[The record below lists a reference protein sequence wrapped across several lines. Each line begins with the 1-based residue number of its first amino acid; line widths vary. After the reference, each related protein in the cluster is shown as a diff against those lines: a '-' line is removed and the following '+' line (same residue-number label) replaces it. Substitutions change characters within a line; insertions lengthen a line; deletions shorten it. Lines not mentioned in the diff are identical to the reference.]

1 MENFSEK
8 CCNNFFSWEYVH
20 LWCENDNI
28 FQYECIT
35 FVTFCF
41 SYGSKSLEYFVI
53 LIQLCIRNLF
63 EVNYEFK
70 KYTGV
75 YTRILFLLDCS
86 DQNVL
91 CLIQPFCIK
100 SRKILNCERQFF
112 IIVPFILHVS
122 VKIKNLREVFFAILS
137 GY

>member
-8 CCNNFFSWEYVH
+8 CCYNFFSWEYVH

-53 LIQLCIRNLF
+53 VIQLCIRNLF

-75 YTRILFLLDCS
+75 YTCILYLLDCS

-91 CLIQPFCIK
+91 GLIQLFCIK

-112 IIVPFILHVS
+112 IIVPFSLHVS
-122 VKIKNLREVFFAILS
+122 VKIKNFREVFFAILS

>member
-53 LIQLCIRNLF
+53 VIQLCIRNLF

-70 KYTGV
+70 KYIYMYLV
-75 YTRILFLLDCS
+75 SLRLLWSKCFMLDS
-86 DQNVL
+86 TVL
-91 CLIQPFCIK
+91 HHIAKNLKLWTPNFYHSSIKFTCVCKIK
-100 SRKILNCERQFF
+100 SRFKIREKYF
-112 IIVPFILHVS
+112 
-122 VKIKNLREVFFAILS
+122 LRF
-137 GY
+137 